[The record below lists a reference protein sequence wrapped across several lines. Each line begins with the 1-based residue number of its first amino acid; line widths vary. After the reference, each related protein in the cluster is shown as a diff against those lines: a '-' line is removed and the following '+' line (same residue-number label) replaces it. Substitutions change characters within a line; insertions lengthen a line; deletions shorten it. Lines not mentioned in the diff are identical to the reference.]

1 MCDHIMLIN
10 VWHYMR
16 SDGAY
21 YEMLES
27 TGHKTNACGYTRLHL
42 LMSPASFLLHDN
54 LVSLSYK
61 SHDHPLQYYSNQSER
76 YTNLRH

>member
-1 MCDHIMLIN
+1 MLIN

-16 SDGAY
+16 SDGAE

-27 TGHKTNACGYTRLHL
+27 TGHKTKTWLH
-42 LMSPASFLLHDN
+42 SAASFNVTASFILHDN

-61 SHDHPLQYYSNQSER
+61 SHDRPLQYYFN
-76 YTNLRH
+76 